1 MKEGTGIGR
10 RELFRK
16 LAGSAGAVAMAAA
29 LPGSAA
35 SAVAA
40 VSSPPMASETGDQ
53 RSPLQ
58 SSSDSATV
66 RVILADGTTV
76 QWLAVTNGGLT
87 VGGTTTIS
95 SAPPGLNKSIIL
107 GAIRAIVAAGGPQ
120 LTGQQVTLFGGKAT

>member
-1 MKEGTGIGR
+1 MKNQTGIGR

-16 LAGSAGAVAMAAA
+16 LAGSAGAVAIAAA
-29 LPGSAA
+29 LPGS
-35 SAVAA
+35 VAA
-40 VSSPPMASETGDQ
+40 VSSPPAGDQ

-87 VGGTTTIS
+87 VGGQTTIS
-95 SAPPGLNKSIIL
+95 TAPPGLNKSIIL

-120 LTGQQVTLFGGKAT
+120 LTGQQVTLFGGKTS